1 MVSHPRCGL
10 PAAALTRISATGPSA
25 GPMSEGNIP
34 ERIEI
39 AYLSVEIQPFRD
51 GRTAKNGAYP
61 PLQDIHLN
69 TREFWSTVDYG
80 L

>member
-10 PAAALTRISATGPSA
+10 PAAALTRIALRGASA
-25 GPMSEGNIP
+25 GLMSEGNIP
-34 ERIEI
+34 EAIEDT
-39 AYLSVEIQPFRD
+39 YFSVRNQLFRD
-51 GRTAKNGAYP
+51 GRIAKNRAYP